1 MFDENYYLDI
11 TFFPIFK
18 LVFLKYLHVNFTVLQ
33 KYIKKKKKKKKKK
46 GIDFLKTLKDYIQ
59 TILCFSSAAR

>member
-33 KYIKKKKKKKKKK
+33 KYIKKKKKKREL
-46 GIDFLKTLKDYIQ
+46 IF
-59 TILCFSSAAR
+59 